1 MKKIISFVLFV
12 SMIILPISS
21 CSSANRLSVS
31 SDDYPKLSHMTAG
44 EFDEEKAMTWFLD
57 NPYSDYTCS
66 VSNKNGELWIS
77 NQKLNNRSYIQQF
90 NNGYFFGVDLGDYDG
105 WVKYS
110 PYNTA
115 LTGDDFQVVSNENCC
130 GIISKDKQ
138 NGYILTGIRSH
149 IIGGDSKGSM
159 YTVTYDD
166 TIKTWQWDKTISFEG
181 FPMAYDFSSENDQF
195 YVVTDKNILRIKNDN
210 TVETVVSSDLIPYI
224 GANSIVCI
232 DDVLYCGTPMGVY
245 SYNMSTQE
253 EKWYPMEY
261 EKYVQ

>member
-1 MKKIISFVLFV
+1 
-12 SMIILPISS
+12 
-21 CSSANRLSVS
+21 
-31 SDDYPKLSHMTAG
+31 MTEG

-77 NQKLNNRSYIQQF
+77 NQDHEKRAHIQQF

-110 PYNTA
+110 PYNTS

-130 GIISKDKQ
+130 AIIQKDNQ
-138 NGYILTGIRSH
+138 NGYILTGVRKLLM
-149 IIGGDSKGSM
+149 DMTSKGSL
-159 YTVTYDD
+159 YTVNYND
-166 TIKTWQWDKTISFEG
+166 IEKAWQWDKVISFDG
-181 FPMAYDFSSENDQF
+181 FPLAYYYSPEFDQF
-195 YVVTDKNILRIKNDN
+195 YVVTDENILQIKNDN
-210 TVETVVSSDLIPYI
+210 TVETVVSSNLIVQM

-232 DDVLYCGTPMGVY
+232 DDTLYCGSPAGVY
-245 SYNMSTQE
+245 SFNLSSKE